1 MNLTKRTIRRLKQTE
16 RETLQSA
23 AVATLTGRL
32 RMAQYYREIASLS
45 RRDAVEL
52 RRAGR

>member
-1 MNLTKRTIRRLKQTE
+1 MNYTKRTIRRLKQTE

-23 AVATLTGRL
+23 AVATLTGRP
-32 RMAQYYREIASLS
+32 RMAQYYREVASLS